1 MGSRRIFRKIIDT
14 CPTVCGEWLIIQES
28 ALGSTLNLYFVF
40 GMKGMEL
47 PMSFLLSQA
56 SDGTSAQRKVLGIGG
71 PFTTLGKL
79 DLSSVPSLTEV
90 QMQCPNSSLQ
100 EFQ

>member
-14 CPTVCGEWLIIQES
+14 CLTWLIIQES

-40 GMKGMEL
+40 GMKGMKL

-56 SDGTSAQRKVLGIGG
+56 SDGTSAQRKEL
-71 PFTTLGKL
+71 
-79 DLSSVPSLTEV
+79 
-90 QMQCPNSSLQ
+90 
-100 EFQ
+100 